1 VATGPLRVV
10 LIDDLADLD
19 AGTVEEWVALVELH
33 GAAYLSPGWYKA
45 WVEARGD
52 RPLIVTVREGKR
64 LVGLIPLIRDRAAL
78 RFAGDRSGDD
88 FYALVEPTADR
99 AEVLASIGR
108 GLQTVK
114 GWRRLVARHQ
124 RVGADWLDGVIRGLR
139 GRYALVRRPVD
150 PRSVIMPRGQSFE
163 GYLAGLK
170 RGVRKETRRRRRR
183 LEEKGDVVIL
193 RADAGVDVD
202 TAIDE
207 LLFLHDERWTE
218 RGGSDIRDTERMAI
232 RAFAHAAVGHGWLRL
247 WLMRVDGHPGAAEM
261 AVRVGPRQVHF
272 TSGFA
277 PQLAAR
283 GVGNVLMSIALEEA
297 IDSGAREIDLGAG
310 VSNYKLDYATD
321 AVPFEHVTLLPAMHP
336 LRFALAAWLG
346 GRSVVVRAMP
356 WSARQRLRDLKRR
369 ARGVRARVSPRKRD

>member
-1 VATGPLRVV
+1 MATGPLRVV
-10 LIDDLADLD
+10 LIDDLGDLD

-52 RPLIVTVREGKR
+52 LPLIVTVRESGR
-64 LVGLIPLIRDRAAL
+64 LVGLIPLIRDRAVL

-88 FYALVEPTADR
+88 FYPLIQPTADR
-99 AEVLASIGR
+99 AEVLASLGR
-108 GLQTVK
+108 GLQTAE
-114 GWRRLVARHQ
+114 GWKRLVARHQ
-124 RVGADWLDGVIRGLR
+124 RVDADWLDGVTRGLR

-150 PRSVIMPRGQSFE
+150 TRSVIIPRGQSFD

-170 RGVRKETRRRRRR
+170 RRVRKETRRRRRR
-183 LEEKGDVVIL
+183 LKEEGDVVIR

-202 TAIDE
+202 PAIDE
-207 LLFLHDERWTE
+207 LFLLHDERWSD
-218 RGGSDIRDTERMAI
+218 RGGSDIRDTERVAI
-232 RAFAHAAVGHGWLRL
+232 RAFAHDAAAHGWLRL
-247 WLMRVDGHPGAAEM
+247 WLMRVGGSPGAAEM

-277 PQLAAR
+277 SEVAGM
-283 GVGNVLMSIALEEA
+283 GVGNALMSIALEEA
-297 IDSGAREIDLGAG
+297 IESGAEEIDLGAG

-321 AVPFEHVTLLPAMHP
+321 ALPFEHVTLLPAMHP

-346 GRSVVVRAMP
+346 GRSAAVRAMP
-356 WSARQRLRDLKRR
+356 WPVRQRLRDLKRR
-369 ARGVRARVSPRKRD
+369 ARGLRARSSSRTGD